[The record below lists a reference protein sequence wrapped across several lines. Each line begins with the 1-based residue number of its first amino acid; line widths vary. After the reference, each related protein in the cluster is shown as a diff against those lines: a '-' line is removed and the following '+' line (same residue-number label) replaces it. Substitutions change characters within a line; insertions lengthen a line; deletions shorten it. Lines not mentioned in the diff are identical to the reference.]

1 MMDTRWNDTSVAS
14 ISCREQLPFLLNHLG
29 LCGIAVE
36 VGVEWGQFS
45 DHILR
50 YWHGR
55 LLYSVDPWS
64 TQPLHLYNDLC
75 NVPAQEQE
83 TRFRYASALLG
94 SYGPRSSILR
104 ACSVQA
110 SQGFPNA
117 SIDCVYLDGNHAYQ
131 SVMAD
136 LANWYS
142 KVRPGGLMC
151 GHDYVDGV
159 GDAVYGVKSAVDFFF
174 SGLRRRVHATQEP
187 VAKSW
192 LVRV

>member
-1 MMDTRWNDTSVAS
+1 MDTGWNDASVAS
-14 ISCREQLPFLLNHLG
+14 INCREQLPLLLNQLG
-29 LCGIAVE
+29 LCGVAVE
-36 VGVEWGQFS
+36 VGVEWGRFS

-50 YWHGR
+50 YWQGR
-55 LLYSVDPWS
+55 MLYSVDPWDS
-64 TQPLHLYNDLC
+64 QPLHRYSDLC
-75 NVPAQEQE
+75 NVPPQEQE
-83 TRFRYASALLG
+83 VRFRCAGALLA
-94 SYGPRSSILR
+94 SHGPRSRILR
-104 ACSVQA
+104 AYSVQA

-136 LANWYS
+136 LANWYP
-142 KVRPGGLMC
+142 KMRPGGLMC

-159 GDAVYGVKSAVDFFF
+159 GDAVYGVKSAVDLFF
-174 SGLRRRVHATQEP
+174 SRLGRSVHVTREP